1 MQLVESKIALT
12 GANLLNFNLARN
24 SKGMVTIDPLDIG
37 LYLNGQTLRYNE
49 EQGTMA
55 VIQTNKEGFEQCI
68 AIGFIGHGC
77 VIFDC
82 LYFESELS
90 TIIKLIAKLRK

>member
-1 MQLVESKIALT
+1 MKLVESRIALH
-12 GANLLNFNLARN
+12 GASLLNFNLALGSEGLVR
-24 SKGMVTIDPLDIG
+24 IDPQDIG
-37 LYLNGQTLRYNE
+37 LYLNGQTIRYNK

-55 VIQTNKEGFEQCI
+55 VMQTKKDGSESLL

-77 VIFDC
+77 IIFDC

-90 TIIKLIAKLRK
+90 TIIKLIAKIR